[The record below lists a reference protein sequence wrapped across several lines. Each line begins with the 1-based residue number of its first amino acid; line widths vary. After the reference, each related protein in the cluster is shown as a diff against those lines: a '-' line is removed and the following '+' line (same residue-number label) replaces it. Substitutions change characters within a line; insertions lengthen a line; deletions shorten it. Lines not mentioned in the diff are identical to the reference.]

1 MVILGFQK
9 RETYVSPFLEKGDIR
24 NSERDANANAIAAF
38 LKKIIIQS
46 ILTLF
51 TNQFIYLYWD
61 LQCITKKV
69 TANLVFS
76 DMARRQLFDY
86 ITCELKFEILRLDW
100 VGK

>member
-1 MVILGFQK
+1 MQSRLFK
-9 RETYVSPFLEKGDIR
+9 
-24 NSERDANANAIAAF
+24 
-38 LKKIIIQS
+38 KKIIIQS

-61 LQCITKKV
+61 LKCITKKV

-86 ITCELKFEILRLDW
+86 ITCELKFEILRFDW